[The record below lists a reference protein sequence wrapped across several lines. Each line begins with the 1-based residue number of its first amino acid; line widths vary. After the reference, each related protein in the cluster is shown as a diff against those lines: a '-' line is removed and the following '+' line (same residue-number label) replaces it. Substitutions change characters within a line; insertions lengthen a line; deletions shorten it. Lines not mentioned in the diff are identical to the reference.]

1 MNQFIIENPVLCIV
15 IAFIIGAVIMNIT
28 SALTVRMAVENE
40 VEKALG
46 EDDGERIG
54 LYPVRSSNVPAPPA
68 PIIHERVL
76 PIWLGKDE
84 DGTTYVYF
92 SNPQLFEAGTGP
104 HCDSIEG
111 AYYVSDDG
119 TYVDIDDLYSDD
131 TNNIKTDL
139 INEVKRM
146 DNLKYGTLKINLYDN
161 DVIKM
166 IHALPG
172 YH

>member
-1 MNQFIIENPVLCIV
+1 MNQFLIENPVVCIV

-28 SALTVRMAVENE
+28 SALTVRMAVEKE

-46 EDDGERIG
+46 EDDNC
-54 LYPVRSSNVPAPPA
+54 PVSNLPCPPA
-68 PIIHERVL
+68 PITHERVL

-111 AYYVSDDG
+111 AYYVSNDG
-119 TYVDIDDLYSDD
+119 TFVDITDLYSDD
-131 TNNIKTDL
+131 TNNMKTYL

>member
-28 SALTVRMAVENE
+28 SVITIRMAVENE

-46 EDDGERIG
+46 EDDGER
-54 LYPVRSSNVPAPPA
+54 
-68 PIIHERVL
+68 HERVL

-84 DGTTYVYF
+84 DGSTYVYF

-111 AYYVSDDG
+111 AYYVSNDG
-119 TYVDIDDLYSDD
+119 TFVDITDLYSDD
-131 TNNIKTDL
+131 TNNMKTYL

>member
-1 MNQFIIENPVLCIV
+1 MNQFIIENPALCIV

-28 SALTVRMAVENE
+28 SVITIRMAVENE

-46 EDDGERIG
+46 EDDGER
-54 LYPVRSSNVPAPPA
+54 
-68 PIIHERVL
+68 HERVL

-111 AYYVSDDG
+111 AYYVSNDG
-119 TYVDIDDLYSDD
+119 TYVDITDLYSDE

-146 DNLKYGTLKINLYDN
+146 DNLKYGTLKIDLYDN